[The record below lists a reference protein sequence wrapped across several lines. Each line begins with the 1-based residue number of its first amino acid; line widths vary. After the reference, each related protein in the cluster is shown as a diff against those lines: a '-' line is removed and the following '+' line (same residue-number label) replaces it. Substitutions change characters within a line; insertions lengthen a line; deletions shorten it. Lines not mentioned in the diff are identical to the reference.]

1 MSDKIVESIA
11 RARSYHSGYR
21 EPEKKF
27 VIAVDLDGTLAKYNE
42 WNGINVIGE
51 PNKECVKLLN
61 QLEKE

>member
-1 MSDKIVESIA
+1 MAIIRK
-11 RARSYHSGYR
+11 Y
-21 EPEKKF
+21 